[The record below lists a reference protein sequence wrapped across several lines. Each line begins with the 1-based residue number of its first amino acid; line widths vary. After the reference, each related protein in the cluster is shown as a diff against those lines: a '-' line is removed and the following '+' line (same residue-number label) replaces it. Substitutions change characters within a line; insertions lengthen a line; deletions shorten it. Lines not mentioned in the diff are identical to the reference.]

1 MSVNNFYNK
10 KYFQKRDHLDLHI
23 AYSLKLVIQENNFNR
38 ILDVGCGTGK
48 LVNFFQKKGFD
59 THGCDSQKE
68 AIIAASKINKKGTIT
83 KASAANLPYKNNS
96 FDLISAI
103 SVIEHLTQTETE
115 KFLNEADRVLKP
127 KGIIFLITPN
137 FNSPLRYLTGSRWFG
152 YTDPTHIT
160 FFTPKTLSNL
170 LNKHKFINI
179 KTRLKS
185 AYNIPTNLHLPKQVH
200 NLPMPLKNALNYL
213 MISSPLAN
221 YRDSFWIL
229 AQKKS

>member
-1 MSVNNFYNK
+1 MAKTLNYNK
-10 KYFQKRDHLDLHI
+10 AYFKKRDHLDLHI
-23 AYSLKLVIQENNFNR
+23 AQSLKLIVQENNLKR
-38 ILDVGCGTGK
+38 ILDVGCGSGK
-48 LVNFFQKKGFD
+48 LVRFFQKEGFNAY
-59 THGCDSQKE
+59 GCDNQKE
-68 AIIAASKINKKGTIT
+68 AILLASKINKKGTIT

-103 SVIEHLTQTETE
+103 STIEHLTQKETE
-115 KFLNEADRVLKP
+115 KFLDEAYRILKI

-152 YTDPTHIT
+152 YSDPTHIT
-160 FFTPKTLSNL
+160 FFTPRTLFDL
-170 LNKHKFINI
+170 LKRHKFINI
-179 KTRLKS
+179 KSRLKS

-200 NLPMPLKNALNYL
+200 SVPMPLKNMLNYL